1 MGFSR
6 QEHWN
11 RLPFPSLGDLLNPG
25 IEPVSSMSP
34 AWQVDSLPLSYV
46 GSNKLYW
53 DVKCLEHLPNYQIT
67 NGVVKKKTC
76 FVYMLYHKLY
86 SHNKY
91 YTTINWLQNADIVK
105 NKAVF
110 YNELLHFK

>member
-1 MGFSR
+1 MEFSR
-6 QEHWN
+6 QEDWSG
-11 RLPFPSLGDLLNPG
+11 LPFPSLGDLLNPK
-25 IEPVSSMSP
+25 IKPMSSMPP

-53 DVKCLEHLPNYQIT
+53 DVKYLEHLPNYQIT
-67 NGVVKKKTC
+67 NVVVKKKF

-91 YTTINWLQNADIVK
+91 YTTINGL
-105 NKAVF
+105 
-110 YNELLHFK
+110 